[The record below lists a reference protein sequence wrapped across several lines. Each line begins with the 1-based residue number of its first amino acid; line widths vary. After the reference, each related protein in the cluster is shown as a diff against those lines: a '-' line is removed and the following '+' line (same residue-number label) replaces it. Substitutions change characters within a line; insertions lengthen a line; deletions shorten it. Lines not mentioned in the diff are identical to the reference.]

1 MNGVKV
7 SNPADKRYAM
17 IKHVYHHLEKESDY
31 TSTEHLLSNEG
42 KHDYESLVLLTTS
55 NEPMSLEP
63 GLT

>member
-1 MNGVKV
+1 
-7 SNPADKRYAM
+7 M